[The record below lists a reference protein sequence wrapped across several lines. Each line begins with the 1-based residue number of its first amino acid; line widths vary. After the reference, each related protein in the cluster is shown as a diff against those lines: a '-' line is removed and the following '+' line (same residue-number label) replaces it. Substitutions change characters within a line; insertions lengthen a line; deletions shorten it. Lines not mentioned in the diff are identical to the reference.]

1 VTRRKAL
8 GIDPGERRIGVAVSD
23 DSGLIASPHSVID
36 RRREDPAARIAALCD
51 ELDVATV
58 VVGLPV
64 TLAGAEGASA
74 AAARGLG
81 AEIAVASGRNLVYWD
96 ERFTSVQAE
105 QSLLEAGVSRRR
117 RRELTDKVAA
127 AMMLQ
132 GYLDHGPTEDE

>member
-1 VTRRKAL
+1 MTRRKAL
-8 GIDPGERRIGVAVSD
+8 GVDPGERRVGIAVSD

-36 RRREDPAARIAALCD
+36 RRREEPVARIAALCD
-51 ELDVATV
+51 ELEIETI

-64 TLAGAEGASA
+64 TLAGGEGASA
-74 AAARGLG
+74 EAARGLG
-81 AEIAVASGRNLVYWD
+81 AEIAAASGRNLVYWD

-105 QSLLEAGVSRRR
+105 QSLLEAGVGRRR

-132 GYLDHGPTEDE
+132 GYLDHGVTEDI